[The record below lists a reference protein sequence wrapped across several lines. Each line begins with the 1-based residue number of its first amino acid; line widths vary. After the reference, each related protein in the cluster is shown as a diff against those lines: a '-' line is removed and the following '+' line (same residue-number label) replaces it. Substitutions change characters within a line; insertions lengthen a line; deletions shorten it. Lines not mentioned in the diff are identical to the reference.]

1 LAPLLF
7 ALFISPLAD
16 ITTPT
21 TYADD
26 NYLFGSGETEKKALE
41 NCIKYKNKNS
51 QKLNIRTKKSVPQNI
66 RFFLG
71 MKKLDSTK

>member
-1 LAPLLF
+1 LLF
-7 ALFISPLAD
+7 GLFISPLAD

-41 NCIKYKNKNS
+41 NCIKDQNCNIMVFGQWTLRQ
-51 QKLNIRTKKSVPQNI
+51 QKE
-66 RFFLG
+66 
-71 MKKLDSTK
+71 D